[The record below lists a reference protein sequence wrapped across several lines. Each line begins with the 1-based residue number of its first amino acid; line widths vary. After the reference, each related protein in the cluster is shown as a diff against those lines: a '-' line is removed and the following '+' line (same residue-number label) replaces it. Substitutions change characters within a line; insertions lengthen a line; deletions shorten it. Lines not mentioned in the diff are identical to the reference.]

1 MSLLGVV
8 GVVLII
14 LKLAGLIAL
23 SWLWVLAPFWI
34 IPIIWIVFI
43 FFGACFVASADRAI
57 HRKRRW

>member
-1 MSLLGVV
+1 MNLLGVI
-8 GVVLII
+8 GVVLVV
-14 LKLAGLIAL
+14 LKLSGLIAL

-43 FFGACFVASADRAI
+43 FFGACFVAAADRTI